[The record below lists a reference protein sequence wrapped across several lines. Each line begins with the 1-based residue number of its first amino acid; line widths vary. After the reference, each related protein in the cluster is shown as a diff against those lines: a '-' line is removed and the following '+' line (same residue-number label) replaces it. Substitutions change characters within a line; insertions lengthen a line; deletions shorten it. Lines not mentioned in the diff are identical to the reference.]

1 MKNWLPYLVAI
12 ALVALVLSTILL
24 ATSTLKTVSTHSQQ
38 LAVDATPLNK
48 IEVKVYRGGS
58 LVASYEKVG
67 DPWNWNLA
75 ALIGN
80 LFMGRQYANPLT
92 IYWRD
97 GSTTTQVETEYVFV
111 GGIGYNG
118 INPYLA
124 IGIGS
129 GTASPTPYDVDL
141 TSVVTIIDVPATNVA
156 VSDNGTHII
165 AQYSVSYTASSA
177 FTLSEVGLYWKG
189 CSYNT
194 NTYKYALLAR
204 DVLSTPISVLAN
216 DVVTITYT
224 IAFKYN
230 QPPMTKN
237 LVALLFD
244 YVFGLKYFGKAV
256 SFTTTDGTSAS
267 VADYGLD
274 SGVDSVKEYAYV
286 YIGTGQPSYT
296 ATISQLRGYLAKS
309 PSYVT
314 VSHGTNSTH
323 FWFTLTTG
331 IGLTSSASITEF
343 GLVIESID
351 IDGSNYNSAK
361 SLLVLYF
368 PLQNPVNV
376 PAGGGI
382 RVSFT
387 LAFRWSP

>member
-67 DPWNWNLA
+67 DPWNWNLV

-80 LFMGRQYANPLT
+80 LFMGRYYSNPLT

-97 GSTTTQVETEYVFV
+97 GSTTTQVETEYTSS
-111 GGIGYNG
+111 GTA
-118 INPYLA
+118 NPYLA

-141 TSVVTIIDVPATNVA
+141 SSVVTIIDVPATNVA

-189 CSYNT
+189 CPYNT

-224 IAFKYN
+224 VAFRYN

-237 LVALLFD
+237 FAAILFD
-244 YVFGLKYFGKAV
+244 YVFGLKYYGKAI
-256 SFTTTDGTSAS
+256 SFITTDGTATSA
-267 VADYGLD
+267 ADYGYDHSSYGDLT
-274 SGVDSVKEYAYV
+274 KEYAYV
-286 YIGTGQPSYT
+286 YIGTGQPSYI

-309 PSYVT
+309 VSYVT

-331 IGLTSSASITEF
+331 MGLTSSASITEF
-343 GLVIESID
+343 GLSIESID
-351 IDGSNYNSAK
+351 ISEGTGGYGK

-368 PLQNPVNV
+368 PLQNPVDV
-376 PAGGGI
+376 PAGGGV

>member
-1 MKNWLPYLVAI
+1 MKNWLPYLATI

-38 LAVDATPLNK
+38 LAVDATPHNK

-67 DPWNWNLA
+67 DPWNWNLM

-80 LFMGRQYANPLT
+80 LLFGRYYSNPLT
-92 IYWRD
+92 IYWKD
-97 GSTTTQVETEYVFV
+97 GTTATQVDTEYASS
-111 GGIGYNG
+111 
-118 INPYLA
+118 NPYLA

-129 GTASPTPYDVDL
+129 GTASPTPYDIDL
-141 TSVVTIIDVPATNVA
+141 SSVVTIIDVPAASVA

-165 AQYSVSYTASSA
+165 AQYSVSYTASSG

-189 CSYNT
+189 CPFNT

-237 LVALLFD
+237 LAALLFD
-244 YVFGLKYFGKAV
+244 YVLGLKYYSKAI

-267 VADYGLD
+267 VADYGMD
-274 SGVDSVKEYAYV
+274 YYNGVTYDGVKEYAYV
-286 YIGTGQPSYT
+286 YIGTGQPSYI

-309 PSYVT
+309 PSSVT

-331 IGLTSSASITEF
+331 IGLASSASITEF
-343 GLVIESID
+343 GLTIESID
-351 IDGSNYNSAK
+351 VNDGSGLSSK
-361 SLLVLYF
+361 SLLLLYF
-368 PLQNPVNV
+368 PLQNPVSV
-376 PAGGGI
+376 PAGGGV